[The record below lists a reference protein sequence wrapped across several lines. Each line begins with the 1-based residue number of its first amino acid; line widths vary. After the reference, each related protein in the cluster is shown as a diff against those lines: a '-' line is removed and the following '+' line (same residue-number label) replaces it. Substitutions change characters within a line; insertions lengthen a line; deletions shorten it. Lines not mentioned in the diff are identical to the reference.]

1 MKSEIFFIGFS
12 DNPISEFQYC
22 SSSLNLK
29 AQASEIHHPNAL
41 SSSTM
46 GLCKI
51 LSISSFLLTTLF
63 FTSSYAATFN
73 IQNRC
78 SYTVW
83 AALIPG
89 GGMRLGS
96 GQSWSLDVKAGTTGG
111 RVWARTDCRFDA
123 SGNGKCE
130 TGDCG
135 GRLQCK
141 AFGTPPNT
149 LAEFAL
155 NQYSNLDFFDI
166 SLVDGFNVPMAFN
179 PTSNGCTRGI
189 SCTADIV
196 GQCPAVLKT
205 TGGCN
210 NPCTVFK
217 TDEYCCNSGSC
228 NATTYSEF
236 FKTRCPDAY
245 SYPKDD
251 QTSTFTCP
259 AGTNYEVIFCP

>member
-1 MKSEIFFIGFS
+1 
-12 DNPISEFQYC
+12 
-22 SSSLNLK
+22 
-29 AQASEIHHPNAL
+29 
-41 SSSTM
+41 M

-73 IQNRC
+73 IQNHC

-83 AALIPG
+83 AAAVPG
-89 GGMRLGS
+89 GGMQLGS
-96 GQSWSLDVKAGTTGG
+96 GQSWSLNVNAGTTGG
-111 RVWARTDCRFDA
+111 RVWARTNCNFDA

-130 TGDCG
+130 TGTVVASSNARPMLHRRHR
-135 GRLQCK
+135 GR
-141 AFGTPPNT
+141 
-149 LAEFAL
+149 
-155 NQYSNLDFFDI
+155 
-166 SLVDGFNVPMAFN
+166 VPA
-179 PTSNGCTRGI
+179 
-189 SCTADIV
+189 A
-196 GQCPAVLKT
+196 LKT

-259 AGTNYEVIFCP
+259 SGTNYEVIFCP

>member
-1 MKSEIFFIGFS
+1 
-12 DNPISEFQYC
+12 
-22 SSSLNLK
+22 
-29 AQASEIHHPNAL
+29 
-41 SSSTM
+41 M

-73 IQNRC
+73 IQNHC

-83 AALIPG
+83 AAAVPG
-89 GGMRLGS
+89 GGMQLGS
-96 GQSWSLDVKAGTTGG
+96 GQSWSLNVNAGTTGG
-111 RVWARTDCRFDA
+111 RVWARTNCNFDA

-135 GRLQCK
+135 GLLQCT
-141 AFGTPPNT
+141 AYGTPPNT

-155 NQYSNLDFFDI
+155 NQFSNLDFFDI

-189 SCTADIV
+189 NCTADIV
-196 GQCPAVLKT
+196 GECPAALKT

>member
-1 MKSEIFFIGFS
+1 
-12 DNPISEFQYC
+12 
-22 SSSLNLK
+22 
-29 AQASEIHHPNAL
+29 
-41 SSSTM
+41 M

-73 IQNRC
+73 IQNHC

-83 AALIPG
+83 AAAVPG
-89 GGMRLGS
+89 GGMQLGS
-96 GQSWSLDVKAGTTGG
+96 GQSWSLNVNAGTTGG
-111 RVWARTDCRFDA
+111 RVWARTNCNFDA

-135 GRLQCK
+135 GLLQCT
-141 AFGTPPNT
+141 AYGTPPNT

-155 NQYSNLDFFDI
+155 NQFSNLDFFDI

-196 GQCPAVLKT
+196 GECPAALKT

-228 NATTYSEF
+228 NATDYSRF

-259 AGTNYEVIFCP
+259 AGTNYEVVFCP